1 MSKTLMAIILAA
13 LFMIPSSASCVKD
26 GEKTPILEYQGEHL
40 DFKASEVRN
49 IKATSKYIKSVL
61 SWKGVPQNWT
71 VKIEKDFSLTVTAP
85 SKDKTG
91 ALGGEIRIEALGKDG
106 SNIVASVPVAIGNKY
121 ELAHIIAVFVGDSIT
136 EFWYDKHPSFFKDNN
151 FDPQGRGGET
161 TANMKARIQKAIS
174 TNAEVFV
181 FCGGT
186 NDIAGNGGIV
196 SDQSILANIT
206 YMCEEAKKNGMKVAL
221 CAIPPCN
228 YYSWKPALRPG
239 ERIKKVNESLKQLVQ
254 DKGYDAYV
262 DYHTPFA
269 EPDLSYN
276 PQFTDDGCHPNS
288 KGYDEL
294 EKIILPVIQGMAYK

>member
-1 MSKTLMAIILAA
+1 MILLAA
-13 LFMIPSSASCVKD
+13 CLAACPSSCEKD
-26 GEKTPILEYQGEHL
+26 TNKTPSLEYQGEHL
-40 DFKASEVRN
+40 DFHASEVRTIQAVSQN
-49 IKATSKYIKSVL
+49 VSSIT

-71 VKIEKDFSLTVTAP
+71 VKFEEDYSLTVTAP

-91 ALGGEIRIEALGKDG
+91 ALGGEISIEALGRDG
-106 SNIVASVPVAIGNKY
+106 STITVIVPVAIGNPY
-121 ELAHIIAVFVGDSIT
+121 ELAHTVAVFVGDSIT
-136 EFWYDKHPSFFKDNN
+136 EFWYDKHPSFFTDNN
-151 FDPQGRGGET
+151 FEPQGKGGET
-161 TANMKARIQKAIS
+161 TSNMKARIQKAMAS
-174 TNAEVFV
+174 HAEVFV

-196 SDQSILANIT
+196 SDQAIVANIT
-206 YMCEEAKKNGMKVAL
+206 YMCDEAKKHGMKVAL

-228 YYSWKPALRPG
+228 YYSWKPVLRPG
-239 ERIKKVNESLKQLVQ
+239 ERIKGINEMLKQLVA

-276 PQFTDDGCHPNS
+276 PQLTDDGCHPNS

-294 EKIILPVIQGMAYK
+294 EKIILPVIQELAYKNVE